1 MLNSESISSW
11 ELTLHFLFCISNP
24 SSLQAISTI
33 WLVSLRLRVDT
44 LSDWLKHQLRSRPT
58 FLFSPQG
65 RSLLLIIHTLP
76 LLLKVLTGATFD
88 IRKPSIDMASRGPFG
103 IMLPSLLCAWRASI
117 KRPLAMPICQLAKRN
132 RNLQILCNLRNDI
145 KVKVKLCKT
154 FTWAEANSNHGTWEG
169 PKALRDP

>member
-1 MLNSESISSW
+1 MRVNLAFFV
-11 ELTLHFLFCISNP
+11 LHFQPIITTSHFNDMTCLT
-24 SSLQAISTI
+24 SLKSWYSVRLAQASAPIKT
-33 WLVSLRLRVDT
+33 D
-44 LSDWLKHQLRSRPT
+44 
-58 FLFSPQG
+58 
-65 RSLLLIIHTLP
+65 LLIFSSRQVFAVDHP
-76 LLLKVLTGATFD
+76 YASFAVESPFNGATFD